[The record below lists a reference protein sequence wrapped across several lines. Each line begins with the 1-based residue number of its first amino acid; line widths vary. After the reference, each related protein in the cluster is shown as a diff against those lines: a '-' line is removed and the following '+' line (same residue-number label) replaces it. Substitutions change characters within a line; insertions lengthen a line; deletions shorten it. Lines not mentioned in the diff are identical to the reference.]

1 MAVAEAERSYLLYVV
16 PLLLMLGGL
25 LAASSLG
32 IARRSRVADV
42 IAAVAPYR
50 SLIGAALLFCGLW
63 RIAWLAPGLV
73 SALIHTPV
81 FATVDLVGV
90 VCAVVLGVML
100 GALALGAQGERVGR
114 ALAPAQPV
122 VGVIAMLS
130 GAAWL
135 AIIWGAIPN
144 TI

>member
-1 MAVAEAERSYLLYVV
+1 LI
-16 PLLLMLGGL
+16 LGGL
-25 LAASSLG
+25 LAESSLSTASG
-32 IARRSRVADV
+32 SRIVKA
-42 IAAVAPYR
+42 IAPYR
-50 SLIGAALLFCGLW
+50 SPIGAALFVTGLW
-63 RIAWLAPGLV
+63 RIAWLAPGIV
-73 SALIHTPV
+73 GAMVHTPV
-81 FATVDLVGV
+81 FATIDVLGV
-90 VCAVVLGVML
+90 VCAVLLGLML
-100 GALALGAQGERVGR
+100 GAPVLGPKGERVAR